1 MNIAY
6 LPSARKRFVI
16 ALAAS
21 LAVHA
26 LLVWLP
32 PIQPPEA
39 EPDLPP
45 LIAKLVPLPQ
55 LSTATKRPA
64 APRTKPAAPA
74 DALADALAEAAS
86 AVAAASSVVAT
97 SEPALPAS
105 QVVAATPASAV
116 AASDALAP
124 ASQVAAASPEIPAS
138 AVAVASAPVAAPAIV
153 EAVPPP
159 RPMLPKHAFLKFQVR
174 IGKDGMAVGDT
185 RHELKIEDG
194 HYTLT
199 ATTRTVG
206 LARLVKSYQL
216 LQASS
221 GTTDG
226 ILLHP
231 AQYSEDK
238 QNDGEKRKD
247 SVKLD
252 YENQQLLFASGRK
265 MPLNESTQDILSIL
279 YQFPPLPE
287 AGDVLPIAI
296 TNGRD
301 WEKYRF
307 EIVTNE
313 ELITPLGKLHTVHF
327 RKLHPP
333 GKEGLEIWFAQE
345 YRLLPVKLRHI
356 ERDGSIAGEAVITD
370 IRISEK

>member
-32 PIQPPEA
+32 AIQPPEA

-64 APRTKPAAPA
+64 TPRTKPAAP
-74 DALADALAEAAS
+74 ADALAEAAS

-105 QVVAATPASAV
+105 QVVASAV
-116 AASDALAP
+116 AASDTPAP
-124 ASQVAAASPEIPAS
+124 ASQVAAASPETPAS
-138 AVAVASAPVAAPAIV
+138 AVAAASAPVAAPAIV
-153 EAVPPP
+153 EAAPPP
-159 RPMLPKHAFLKFQVR
+159 RPMLPKHALLKFQVR

-216 LQASS
+216 VQASS
-221 GTTDG
+221 GKTDG

-231 AQYSEDK
+231 EQYSEDK

-301 WEKYRF
+301 WEKYKF
-307 EIVTNE
+307 EVTTNE